1 MIGLLLASHD
11 PLDHVLPHRFTEP
24 LWRFPWTV
32 TDPFG
37 LNIFRID
44 PHNFYFTNQ
53 LLMTLVAAAIL
64 LIFFPILGR
73 RYAAMQNRLPED
85 RVPTGVANLIE
96 AMMQFIRNDVARP
109 VLADKTDRFMPF
121 LWTVFFYI
129 LLCNLL
135 GMIPLDSIIYLLSG
149 RKLQHIGGTA
159 TGNIMITAG
168 LATCSFLMIHFS
180 GTQQIFRDL
189 VAGTYGHHHHREDHH
204 ETHDLH
210 GGGHE
215 YGLAHGDAADHV
227 DHRPRGMA
235 APAAAMAAPF
245 LYLWNFAPHVFKPEK
260 VTGLG
265 SMLLMVADIG
275 MWAFLLVLEF
285 IGALIKPFA
294 LAIRLFAN
302 MVAGHVVLASI
313 LALIFLFKGS
323 VAANTGVGIIS
334 ALGSAALSMLE
345 LFVAFLQAY
354 VFTFLTTLFIGA
366 SVAPE
371 H

>member
-1 MIGLLLASHD
+1 MIGLILASHD
-11 PLDHVLPHRFTEP
+11 PLDHVLPHRFTDT
-24 LWRFPWTV
+24 LWRFPWTIK
-32 TDPFG
+32 DPLN

-53 LLMTLVAAAIL
+53 LLMTLVAAVIL
-64 LIFFPILGR
+64 LLFFPILGR
-73 RYAAMQNRLPED
+73 RYAAMRNRAPED
-85 RVPTGVANLIE
+85 RVPTGFANLIE

-135 GMIPLDSIIYLLSG
+135 GMIPLDSIIYLASG
-149 RKLQHIGGTA
+149 RKYQHIGGTA
-159 TGNIMITAG
+159 TGNIMITTG
-168 LATCSFLMIHFS
+168 LAVCSFLMIHFA
-180 GTQQIFRDL
+180 GAHQIFRDL
-189 VAGTYGHHHHREDHH
+189 VAGTYGHHHHEEGGH
-204 ETHDLH
+204 EIHDQH

-215 YGLAHGDAADHV
+215 YGLAHGQAADHV
-227 DHRPRGMA
+227 DPAPRGMA
-235 APAAAMAAPF
+235 VPAAAIAAPV
-245 LYLWNFAPHVFKPEK
+245 LYLWNFAPHVFAPEK
-260 VTGLG
+260 VTGFG
-265 SMLLMVADIG
+265 SLLLVVADFG
-275 MWAFLLVLEF
+275 MWAFLLILEF
-285 IGALIKPFA
+285 IGAIIKPFA

-302 MVAGHVVLASI
+302 MVAGHVVLTSI
-313 LALIFLFKGS
+313 LALIFIFKGS

-334 ALGSAALSMLE
+334 AIGCAALSMLE